1 MGQFLRLEKSTL
13 KKMGRPPLYFLLW
26 GCSVAAQAEEQIG
39 SQALKPSDY
48 LGQLALSLGFVLVMI
63 FIAAWLLRRFSQLPG
78 MKGQHI
84 RILSAMAVG
93 RQEKLLLV
101 QVGKEQMLIGVTPN
115 KITLLQ
121 TLAEPVAVADNEQHA
136 YSNNA
141 FSKWF
146 QDALKQARKK

>member
-1 MGQFLRLEKSTL
+1 MGQFLRPEKSTL
-13 KKMGRPPLYFLLW
+13 KKMGRPPLYLLLW
-26 GCSVAAQAEEQIG
+26 GCSAAAWAGEQIG
-39 SQALKPSDY
+39 SQALRPSDY

-84 RILSAMAVG
+84 QILSAMAVG

-101 QVGKEQMLIGVTPN
+101 QVGKEQMLIGVTPS

-121 TLAEPVAVADNEQHA
+121 TLAEPIAVADNEHHA
-136 YSNNA
+136 SSNHP
-141 FSKWF
+141 FSKWL
-146 QDALKQARKK
+146 QDALKQAPKQ